1 MAAEMCPQ
9 ETIPIF
15 IDKNVVMERPQ
26 RFVSNSQPNGKMM
39 GPTIVE
45 LQHSDN
51 FVKKH
56 SKDPKLPEIK
66 QHVRNVYC
74 TCTKP
79 MLSAGTFL
87 LPAGL
92 PAKRMFTA
100 TPKVSKPPLCIV
112 DTNKGHKE
120 YHNKFSGLV
129 PVYVKKKDYGVIP
142 AYLLRRKGHITK
154 SPQSNSEGKQEE
166 SEIEI
171 EIENLTDAE
180 CREIIED
187 LKKKC
192 SRLNTAYQRLPFVI
206 DTPLL
211 KTRKTRLEGDMQQ
224 LENDLKLLETL
235 VSNK

>member
-1 MAAEMCPQ
+1 MSSKLDPQ
-9 ETIPIF
+9 ETIPNF
-15 IDKNVVMERPQ
+15 IQKSAVIERPQ
-26 RFVSNSQPNGKMM
+26 RYVSNALVMKTT
-39 GPTIVE
+39 GPTVVE
-45 LQHSDN
+45 TPHSAN
-51 FVKKH
+51 YVKKL
-56 SKDPKLPEIK
+56 SKESKLPEIK

-74 TCTKP
+74 TCATKKP
-79 MLSAGTFL
+79 MISAGAFL

-100 TPKVSKPPLCIV
+100 TPKVSKPPLCVV

-120 YHNKFSGLV
+120 YPNKFSGLV
-129 PVYVKKKDYGVIP
+129 PVYVKKKDYGEVP
-142 AYLLRRKGHITK
+142 AYLLRRKGK
-154 SPQSNSEGKQEE
+154 LPKEGVHEKRLEE

-171 EIENLTDAE
+171 EIENLTDEE

-192 SRLNTAYQRLPFVI
+192 MRLNMAYQRLPFVI
-206 DTPLL
+206 DTPSL
-211 KTRKTRLEGDMQQ
+211 KMRKTRLEGDLQQ

>member
-15 IDKNVVMERPQ
+15 IDKNGVMERPQ
-26 RFVSNSQPNGKMM
+26 RM

-51 FVKKH
+51 YVKKH

-79 MLSAGTFL
+79 MLAAGTFL

-129 PVYVKKKDYGVIP
+129 PVYVKKKD
-142 AYLLRRKGHITK
+142 
-154 SPQSNSEGKQEE
+154 
-166 SEIEI
+166 
-171 EIENLTDAE
+171 
-180 CREIIED
+180 

-206 DTPLL
+206 DTPSL